1 MINFFIM
8 LNRRSIQKLRKK
20 HIAPSFSVS
29 YDKPLHIVFGKGQY
43 LYDSDG
49 NKFLDAVNNI
59 QHIGHSHPKVIEAI
73 EIQSKKLNVNTRYLD
88 ETIVKY
94 AKELV
99 QKLPVDLEVCYFTNS
114 GSESNDLAL
123 RIARMLSKSKETI
136 VLDGAYHGHT
146 SALIEVSPYKFNGLG
161 GSGCPDFVHVVS
173 RPDPYRGKYTGQ
185 NCFKEYLVELDN
197 VLNKIKIKN
206 KGVASFIVEPIMG
219 CGGQII
225 FPSGFL
231 SKAFKLV
238 RENGGICI
246 ADEVQIGFGRMGSHY
261 WGFETEN
268 VIPDI
273 ITVGKS
279 MGNGH
284 PLSAVITTRDIADR
298 FNNGMEYFNSFGG
311 NPVSCAV
318 GRSVLKVIEKEKL
331 QENALKTGSFLIKL
345 LKNLKKEHPIIG
357 DVRGRGLFIGIELVR
372 DKNTKEPAD
381 IESKQLVN
389 RIKDK
394 GVLLSV
400 DGPFNNVIKLKPPLV
415 FNKEN
420 AKFLVNKLGQTLEEI
435 KKQT

>member
-246 ADEVQIGFGRMGSHY
+246 ADEVQIGFGRMGSNY

>member
-231 SKAFKLV
+231 SKAFNLV

-284 PLSAVITTRDIADR
+284 PLSAVITTREIADR

-331 QENALKTGSFLIKL
+331 QENAHKTGSFLIKL

>member
-185 NCFKEYLVELDN
+185 NCFKKYLVELDN

-415 FNKEN
+415 FSKEN

>member
-1 MINFFIM
+1 M

>member
-284 PLSAVITTRDIADR
+284 PLSAVITTREIADR

-331 QENALKTGSFLIKL
+331 QENAHKTGSFLIKL

>member
-1 MINFFIM
+1 VINFFIM

-246 ADEVQIGFGRMGSHY
+246 ADEVQIGFGRMGSNY

-331 QENALKTGSFLIKL
+331 QENAHKTGSFLIKL

>member
-197 VLNKIKIKN
+197 VLNKIINEKI
-206 KGVASFIVEPIMG
+206 
-219 CGGQII
+219 
-225 FPSGFL
+225 
-231 SKAFKLV
+231 
-238 RENGGICI
+238 
-246 ADEVQIGFGRMGSHY
+246 
-261 WGFETEN
+261 
-268 VIPDI
+268 
-273 ITVGKS
+273 
-279 MGNGH
+279 
-284 PLSAVITTRDIADR
+284 
-298 FNNGMEYFNSFGG
+298 
-311 NPVSCAV
+311 
-318 GRSVLKVIEKEKL
+318 
-331 QENALKTGSFLIKL
+331 
-345 LKNLKKEHPIIG
+345 
-357 DVRGRGLFIGIELVR
+357 
-372 DKNTKEPAD
+372 
-381 IESKQLVN
+381 
-389 RIKDK
+389 
-394 GVLLSV
+394 
-400 DGPFNNVIKLKPPLV
+400 
-415 FNKEN
+415 
-420 AKFLVNKLGQTLEEI
+420 
-435 KKQT
+435 

>member
-1 MINFFIM
+1 M

-99 QKLPVDLEVCYFTNS
+99 QKLPVDLEICYFTNS

-389 RIKDK
+389 KIKDK

>member
-173 RPDPYRGKYTGQ
+173 LPDPYRGKYTGQ

-284 PLSAVITTRDIADR
+284 PLSAVITTREIADR

>member
-173 RPDPYRGKYTGQ
+173 RPDPYRGKYIGQ

-284 PLSAVITTRDIADR
+284 PLSAVITTREIADR

-331 QENALKTGSFLIKL
+331 QENAHKTGSFLIKL

>member
-1 MINFFIM
+1 MFISSNETVPVES
-8 LNRRSIQKLRKK
+8 LLSTERVD
-20 HIAPSFSVS
+20 IAVIGGGYSGVS
-29 YDKPLHIVFGKGQY
+29 TALHCADYG
-43 LYDSDG
+43 
-49 NKFLDAVNNI
+49 LDVCL
-59 QHIGHSHPKVIEAI
+59 IE
-73 EIQSKKLNVNTRYLD
+73 
-88 ETIVKY
+88 
-94 AKELV
+94 
-99 QKLPVDLEVCYFTNS
+99 
-114 GSESNDLAL
+114 
-123 RIARMLSKSKETI
+123 KETI
-136 VLDGAYHGHT
+136 GWGA
-146 SALIEVSPYKFNGLG
+146 
-161 GSGCPDFVHVVS
+161 SG
-173 RPDPYRGKYTGQ
+173 R
-185 NCFKEYLVELDN
+185 N
-197 VLNKIKIKN
+197 
-206 KGVASFIVEPIMG
+206 
-219 CGGQII
+219 GGQVIPGLKELPETI
-225 FPSGFL
+225 FSSFGLEMGKKIVNLAGNAPDYV
-231 SKAFKLV
+231 FKLI

-284 PLSAVITTRDIADR
+284 PISAVVTTREIADR

-331 QENALKTGSFLIKL
+331 QENAHKTGSFLIKL
-345 LKNLKKEHPIIG
+345 LKNLKKEHAIIG
-357 DVRGRGLFIGIELVR
+357 DVRGRGLFIGIELIR
-372 DKNTKEPAD
+372 DKTTKEPAD
-381 IESKQLVN
+381 VESKQLVN

-435 KKQT
+435 KQQT

>member
-1 MINFFIM
+1 VINFFIM

-246 ADEVQIGFGRMGSHY
+246 ADEVQIGFGRMGSNY

>member
-29 YDKPLHIVFGKGQY
+29 YDKPLHIVFGRGQY

-173 RPDPYRGKYTGQ
+173 RPDPYRGKYAGQ
-185 NCFKEYLVELDN
+185 NCFKEYLVELGN
-197 VLNKIKIKN
+197 VLKKIKIKN

-231 SKAFKLV
+231 SKAFELV

-284 PLSAVITTRDIADR
+284 PLSAVITTREIADR